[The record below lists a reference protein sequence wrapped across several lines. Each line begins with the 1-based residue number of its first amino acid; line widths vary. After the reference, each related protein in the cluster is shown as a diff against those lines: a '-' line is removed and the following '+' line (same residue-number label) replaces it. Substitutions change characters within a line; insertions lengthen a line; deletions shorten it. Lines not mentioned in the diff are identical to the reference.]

1 MFRKEEL
8 VAMGIT
14 EEIATKIIKEQDERL
29 KVSFVSKERFNEVN
43 SELKE
48 AKASIDERDKQIKTL
63 KAFEGT
69 NEELKTKIDSLQ
81 KDLKLKDE
89 ESQKMLKQEKLNNA
103 IKLGVLGFE
112 SKPHDV
118 DMVTSLIDTTKV
130 VLTEDGKVSGLTE
143 QLKEIQ
149 KAKAFLFQEKEQK
162 EQKQQKQN
170 EGFKFFGKGLE
181 QGDKHNGENTT
192 EYEQIG
198 LAFANAK
205 LQQMGIKPKE
215 KKEE

>member
-48 AKASIDERDKQIKTL
+48 AKASIDERDKQIKIL

-162 EQKQQKQN
+162 QN

-181 QGDKHNGENTT
+181 QGDKRNGENTT

>member
-162 EQKQQKQN
+162 QN
-170 EGFKFFGKGLE
+170 EGFKFFGKDLE
-181 QGDKHNGENTT
+181 QGDKRNGENTT

>member
-162 EQKQQKQN
+162 QH

-181 QGDKHNGENTT
+181 QGDKRNGENTT

>member
-162 EQKQQKQN
+162 QQKQN

-181 QGDKHNGENTT
+181 QGNKRNGENTT

>member
-149 KAKAFLFQEKEQK
+149 KAKAFLFQEN

-181 QGDKHNGENTT
+181 QGDKRNGENTT